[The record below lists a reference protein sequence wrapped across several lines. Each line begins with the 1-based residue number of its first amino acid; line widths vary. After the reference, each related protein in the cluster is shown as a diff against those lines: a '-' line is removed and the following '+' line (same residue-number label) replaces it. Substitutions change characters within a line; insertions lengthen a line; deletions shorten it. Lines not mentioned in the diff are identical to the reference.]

1 MIEYTRGDML
11 ASGLDSLVDPVNC
24 LGVSGK
30 GLALAFKH
38 ACPDAVSMYERSAKL
53 GLVRVGFVPCCWT
66 LNMLGGRTGGT
77 LVYFFP
83 TKRDWRHPSRI
94 EWIWAG
100 LMELAGRVAA
110 NYESGVQSIGIPALG
125 CGLGGLDFTDVRAA
139 IEAAFADS
147 PARVVV
153 YEP

>member
-1 MIEYTRGDML
+1 MIEYTKGNML

-30 GLALAFKH
+30 GLALAFKR
-38 ACPDAVSMYERSAKL
+38 ACPDAVSTYERSAKL
-53 GLVRVGFVPCCWT
+53 GLVRTGFVPCCWT
-66 LNMLGGRTGGT
+66 LHMLGGRTRGT

-83 TKRDWRHPSRI
+83 TKQDWRNPSRL
-94 EWIWAG
+94 EWIEAG
-100 LMELAGRVAA
+100 LADLAGRVAE
-110 NYESGVQSIGIPALG
+110 NYASGVQSIGIPALG
-125 CGLGGLDFTDVRAA
+125 CGLGGLDFADVRPL